1 MLARLNAIKKAQDFQ
16 TIFKKAKSFRN
27 NIFIFK
33 TMKNGLEISRFA
45 FVVSQKVSK
54 KATIRNKVR
63 RRLAESVRAEM
74 KSVKKGTD
82 SLFIALPGVEKKEF
96 AEIKKTVNDALIK
109 SGLIGLPSKIS

>member
-1 MLARLNAIKKAQDFQ
+1 M
-16 TIFKKAKSFRN
+16 
-27 NIFIFK
+27 
-33 TMKNGLEISRFA
+33 
-45 FVVSQKVSK
+45 
-54 KATIRNKVR
+54 
-63 RRLAESVRAEM
+63 AESVRAEM